1 MSISGVTF
9 PVRVSRLA
17 ASCVR
22 QTLGYLFS
30 NLSLSLSL
38 ALSDTRTHSDYR
50 QTPTPTLPENAPQ

>member
-30 NLSLSLSL
+30 NLSLSL